1 MDAAHRRLSP
11 SPSRRPPA
19 LGALAILVALAATA
33 CVLPPARDDGGAAYR
48 LGVWPRGLI
57 LVPRAD
63 PSRALHLWFHE
74 WNLFGAFEPG
84 VRTQGRWDYR
94 ARVHDGGR
102 RMTLSGEGI
111 RLEAETDSNGARLT
125 LHVANHTDHDWDTWA
140 AIIPCLHPGSPQAP
154 GKIFRRPRS
163 LSFVNERT
171 VRAAADGTL
180 VPLTGRVLA
189 VDERFHED
197 VRSAARSAA
206 ARGETWAWTTE
217 WPIADTPSSEGF
229 MARPS
234 NDDAWVA
241 GIAWEDV
248 FGAQAHNPWQ
258 CLHLAVRVGPLP
270 RGAARVVHGRIYL
283 FAGTP
288 RGALAAWRA
297 STGR

>member
-1 MDAAHRRLSP
+1 MFR
-11 SPSRRPPA
+11 
-19 LGALAILVALAATA
+19 ALAVLVTLITAACATTP
-33 CVLPPARDDGGAAYR
+33 VGDNGGGAYR

-63 PSRALHLWFHE
+63 PTRSMHLWFHE

-94 ARVHDGGR
+94 AQVRDGGR
-102 RMTLSGEGI
+102 RMTLSGEAI
-111 RLEAETDSNGARLT
+111 RLEAETDSHGARLT
-125 LHVANHTDHDWDTWA
+125 LHVTNHTNSDWDTWA
-140 AIIPCLHPGSPQAP
+140 SIIPCLHPGSPQAP
-154 GKIFRRPRS
+154 GKFFRRPRS

-171 VRAAADGTL
+171 VYAAADGAL
-180 VPLTGRVLA
+180 VPLVGRRMA
-189 VDERFHED
+189 VDGRFHED

-217 WPIADTPSSEGF
+217 WPIADTPSSGGF

-241 GIAWEDV
+241 GIAWEDA

-270 RGAARVVHGRIYL
+270 RGASRVLRGRIDL

-288 RGALAAWRA
+288 SDAFDAWR
-297 STGR
+297 SHPEYSRMKEHR